1 MAYFQAL
8 FDRICGDL
16 QRSTQEMS
24 SDFLQLSTNQQRV
37 SYALSIPSVH
47 DYIRV
52 KPMFKGKSAMEA
64 TKLREFGNKMFGQK
78 DYESALQMYN
88 ESVLRA
94 PFDPQVNHS
103 HDHGDMNGNS
113 QERAQC
119 DKHEVTADD
128 RNEFSL
134 ALANRSAVL
143 FSLGKYELSLNDID
157 LALRHGYPVELK
169 YKLHERK
176 GRCLWNLGRDQEALQ
191 SFVTAKE
198 HVTKS
203 QLNSKKRKSWKATVD
218 KQIAELQRSPS
229 SETSTVSITN
239 IPSVSY
245 GTNNTFPSLSTAVEI
260 RQNEQRG
267 RHAVAAQDI
276 HVGDVLIVE
285 KPYGS
290 VVLPEQSDTH
300 CDYCCRRVSVSL
312 PCHQCSTA
320 RYCSRECGDLAWAQ
334 YHRVE
339 CQYLGLIHSAG
350 VGGMGHLALRLV
362 NKTGFRFLQ
371 DFNKALEEKTVRKE
385 NEAEKDAQER
395 KSESNADLQY
405 EDFPGLNAEG
415 VYTNDYNSVYH
426 LENHS
431 AERKPS
437 DLFRRTVMAVFLL
450 RILQNGGFFQVPG
463 EEVSEED
470 QLLVASHLLRHL
482 QMIPCNA
489 HEVSEFEFYRG
500 DPDRCRYLEVASAL
514 HCTML
519 GMFNHSCD
527 PVINRNFYGDVLV
540 ARAIK
545 PVAKGEEITL
555 NYSVLYTTQSRMER
569 QYKLAGQYF
578 FKCSCQPCAENW
590 PLFYDMVQDLQ
601 RRNKLPKLKCRQC
614 CSVLPGSEDK
624 DANKVKCAACGED
637 QGLQALRTEL
647 DTIVDDVF
655 TKVGVVVTGEVES
668 SLPVLERCLERMEK
682 IVARPYG
689 YYDSCQEA
697 IKQCYGIVGNCNERT
712 TP

>member
-47 DYIRV
+47 SYIKV

-78 DYESALQMYN
+78 DYDSALQMYS
-88 ESVLRA
+88 ESVLKA
-94 PFDPQVNHS
+94 PFDPNVNHPVA
-103 HDHGDMNGNS
+103 HGNMNGS
-113 QERAQC
+113 SHGRAQC
-119 DKHEVTADD
+119 DKNDVTTNDG
-128 RNEFSL
+128 NEFSL

-143 FSLGKYELSLNDID
+143 FSLGKYDLSMKDID
-157 LALRHGYPVELK
+157 LALHHGYPKELT

-176 GRCLWNLGRDQEALQ
+176 GRCLWNLGRDEEALQ
-191 SFVTAKE
+191 SFLTAKE

-203 QLNSKKRKSWKATVD
+203 SLNSKKRKSWKATVD
-218 KQIAELQRSPS
+218 KQIAALQRTPS
-229 SETSTVSITN
+229 SVESADPSSTTN

-245 GTNNTFPSLSTAVEI
+245 GTNSTFPSLSTAVEI
-260 RQNEQRG
+260 RQSEQRG

-276 HVGDVLIVE
+276 RVGDVLIVE

-290 VVLPEQSDTH
+290 VVLPEQGDTH
-300 CDYCCRRVSVSL
+300 CDYCCRRVSAPL
-312 PCHQCSTA
+312 PCQQCSTA
-320 RYCSRECGDLAWAQ
+320 RYCSHECADLAWTQ
-334 YHRVE
+334 YHGVE
-339 CQYLGLIHSAG
+339 CQYLGLIHSSG

-362 NKTGFRFLQ
+362 NRTGFHFLQ
-371 DFNKALEEKTVRKE
+371 EFERTLEDNISRKVNEPEK
-385 NEAEKDAQER
+385 NAQDR
-395 KSESNADLQY
+395 NSGNTDYK
-405 EDFPGLNAEG
+405 DFPGLNDEG
-415 VYTNDYNSVYH
+415 VYTNDYNSVYN

-431 AERKPS
+431 LERKPS
-437 DLFRRTVMAVFLL
+437 DLFRRTVMAIFLL
-450 RILQNGGFFQVPG
+450 RILQNGGVFLVPAQ
-463 EEVSEED
+463 EVAEED

-540 ARAIK
+540 ARAIR

-601 RRNKLPKLKCRQC
+601 TRNKLPKLKCRHC
-614 CSVLPGSEDK
+614 FSMLPGSEDK
-624 DANKVKCAACGED
+624 VINKMKCSVCGEE
-637 QGLQALRTEL
+637 QELQALRTQL
-647 DTIVDDVF
+647 DSIVDEVF
-655 TKVGVVVTGEVES
+655 TKVGQVVTGEVES
-668 SLPVLERCLERMEK
+668 SLPALERCLERMEK

-697 IKQCYGIVGNCNERT
+697 IKQCYGIVGNCYERT
-712 TP
+712 TS